1 MLNRLL
7 SRFTHCTHR
16 FAKALTR
23 RSASSIAFD
32 EIKVC
37 SLDKRGR
44 VLWQI
49 CWDEV
54 IRICAYKVNA
64 YIVDYIVVAFMV
76 DGQSSYN
83 CCTEDLVGWQELNV
97 ELARRF
103 GLKMEDWW
111 PGVAFPPM
119 AENFTVLWER

>member
-7 SRFTHCTHR
+7 SRFGHCTHR
-16 FAKALTR
+16 FAKAFTR

-54 IRICAYKVNA
+54 IRICAYKVDA
-64 YIVDYIVVAFMV
+64 YVVDQIVIGLMV
-76 DGQSSYN
+76 DCETGYY
-83 CCTEDLVGWQELNV
+83 CCTEDLIGWDKLNAELG
-97 ELARRF
+97 RRY
-103 GLKMEDWW
+103 GVKMDDWW

-119 AENFTVLWER
+119 VENFTVLWER